1 MISVNEVARRC
12 TMELP
17 AELGSA
23 LLRIRGLYPSL
34 RPAERK
40 VADYV
45 LANAA
50 GILLLSSTEL
60 GERTGT
66 SDATVV
72 KFSQRLGFRG
82 YQEFKIALAGE
93 ASGQAAEVFGEVEP
107 NDDIQTIRDKV
118 FAANT
123 QALNDTRKVLAPDVL
138 DKVVEAILAAG
149 QVCLYG
155 VGASGLVAIDAQ
167 QKLMRIGLVCH
178 AYSDSHL
185 QATQAALLSR
195 GDVALGISHSGQTK
209 ETLEVIGLAK
219 ECGAVTVALTN
230 HPGSALAKLAD
241 HTLLTAARETTFRSG
256 AIASRLA
263 QLSVIDVLFT
273 AVAVRRFDRSM
284 DYLDRT
290 RRAVA
295 GRRVR

>member
-1 MISVNEVARRC
+1 MGIPEGI
-12 TMELP
+12 
-17 AELGSA
+17 GSA
-23 LLRIRGLYPSL
+23 LLKIRGLYPSL

-50 GILLLSSTEL
+50 AVVLLSSTEL

-82 YQEFKIALAGE
+82 YQEFKIALAAE
-93 ASGQAAEVFGEVEP
+93 VSGQATAVFGEVER
-107 NDDIQTIRDKV
+107 DDDLAVIRDKV
-118 FAANT
+118 FAANLE
-123 QALNDTRKVLAPDVL
+123 ALNDTRRVL
-138 DKVVEAILAAG
+138 DPAVLEKVVEAILAAP
-149 QVCLYG
+149 QVCFYG
-155 VGASGLVAIDAQ
+155 VGASGLVALDAQ
-167 QKLMRIGLVCH
+167 QKFMRIGLICH

-185 QATQAALLSR
+185 QVTQAALLGR
-195 GDVALGISHSGQTK
+195 GDVAIGISHSGQTK
-209 ETLEVIGLAK
+209 DTVEVITLARAN
-219 ECGAVTVALTN
+219 GAVTVALTN
-230 HPGSALAKLAD
+230 FPRSALATAAD
-241 HTLLTAARETTFRSG
+241 YTLLTSTRETAFRSG

-284 DYLDRT
+284 AFLDRT

-295 GRRVR
+295 GRRS